1 MEEPPLVSRN
11 TMSVRQ
17 TFWGRT
23 REPPAR
29 SSPIMVERPPAI
41 KFDNRAKVPRGM
53 VIGSSSASATI
64 YIYEIIDK
72 IACDTANSAPFQAKN
87 TSIHSVTGD

>member
-1 MEEPPLVSRN
+1 MEEPQLVSLN

-29 SSPIMVERPPAI
+29 SSLFRMERPPAI
-41 KFDNRAKVPRGM
+41 KFDNRAKVPCGM
-53 VIGSSSASATI
+53 VITSSAGLA
-64 YIYEIIDK
+64 
-72 IACDTANSAPFQAKN
+72 AKHLKLL
-87 TSIHSVTGD
+87 IK

>member
-1 MEEPPLVSRN
+1 MEEPLSVSLN

-29 SSPIMVERPPAI
+29 SSLVMMERPPAI
-41 KFDNRAKVPRGM
+41 KFDNQAKVPWGM
-53 VIGSSSASATI
+53 VIGGSSVSTTRRLKLLMKSLG
-64 YIYEIIDK
+64 
-72 IACDTANSAPFQAKN
+72 DTASPNSLRQKN
-87 TSIHSVTGD
+87 TAIHSVTGD